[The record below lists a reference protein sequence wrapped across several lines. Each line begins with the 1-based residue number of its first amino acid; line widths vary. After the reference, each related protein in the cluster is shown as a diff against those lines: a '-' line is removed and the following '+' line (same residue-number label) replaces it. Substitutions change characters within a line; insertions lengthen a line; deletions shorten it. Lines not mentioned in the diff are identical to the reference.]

1 MNPLHYLPNRRL
13 TIAALALLA
22 CISGLTPAS
31 SKASSAPLAPSSA
44 LTREAG
50 ASARQ
55 AVELTFLKSNPGD
68 RHRLKRF
75 IEANWLEMDRI
86 AKAQG
91 LMSDY
96 QLLDSNSDDGS
107 WNLLMV
113 VTYPDE
119 RGYAGIAEAFEKI
132 RRAHTV
138 VLIDG
143 KGLRDL
149 GAIVESRKLY
159 LDAQSRSAP

>member
-1 MNPLHYLPNRRL
+1 MNPLQRLLNRRR
-13 TIAALALLA
+13 TIAAVASLA
-22 CISGLTPAS
+22 CLPSLAAAPNAAAASQVPLSTPS
-31 SKASSAPLAPSSA
+31 
-44 LTREAG
+44 RDAG

-96 QLLDSNSDDGS
+96 RLLDSGSDEGP

-159 LDAQSRSAP
+159 LDPQSRSAP